1 MNYLKSDDLKNPA
14 EVIEALLHRF
24 ATQKEKYED
33 LLPEHKDVGMIRVE
47 TGAIKKTLTEDKMY
61 SPKQYLL
68 KIKELLPTTIKH
80 RIELK
85 KAWLQEQIKIIK

>member
-1 MNYLKSDDLKNPA
+1 MKNPA

-47 TGAIKKTLTEDKMY
+47 TGAIKKTLTEDKFY
-61 SPKQYLL
+61 SPK
-68 KIKELLPTTIKH
+68 
-80 RIELK
+80 
-85 KAWLQEQIKIIK
+85 

>member
-1 MNYLKSDDLKNPA
+1 M
-14 EVIEALLHRF
+14 LHRF
-24 ATQKEKYED
+24 ATQKEKYEV